1 MELEQIK
8 TMIERALADRRL
20 SRLESDSIKAAIY
33 SDKKVTPEEAE
44 LFRHLQE
51 QIWNGDVIIE
61 D

>member
-8 TMIERALADRRL
+8 TMIERALADKRL
-20 SRLESDSIKAAIY
+20 SPLESDSIKAAIY

-44 LFRHLQE
+44 LFRNLQE

-61 D
+61 E